1 MMVRLVEAL
10 PAGRWLYEL
19 KYGGYQALAFKAGK
33 QVTLLSRNRTIF
45 NDDSRQLIDGLKLL
59 RSKNFVIDGEIAAL
73 DPLEVL
79 LPAPSIVSGRY
90 PQGDRSW
97 RPIPA
102 IHASLVRNRPAIG
115 AFGVLGSFSP
125 LLARGH
131 RGVGTAKRSFVHS
144 LFSTLVFDAESGE
157 RMLSPNEERLADWRP
172 VDFEFCPPI
181 QPATAVR
188 RVSNATISYCILFK
202 VQKAARRIKHE

>member
-19 KYGGYQALAFKAGK
+19 KYGGHQALAFKAGK

-79 LPAPSIVSGRY
+79 LPAPSMVSGPY

-115 AFGVLGSFSP
+115 YQTEGRQNVHSCIRYFRLSFSMP
-125 LLARGH
+125 R
-131 RGVGTAKRSFVHS
+131 VGKGCFHQTRS
-144 LFSTLVFDAESGE
+144 A
-157 RMLSPNEERLADWRP
+157 
-172 VDFEFCPPI
+172 
-181 QPATAVR
+181 
-188 RVSNATISYCILFK
+188 
-202 VQKAARRIKHE
+202 